1 MISGYD
7 KVVYQFVK
15 TCKGGGVF
23 LHSYG
28 SFMLNMVHNE
38 LLKAVRIA
46 IGDIGFFFSQL
57 HNYCTSIPT
66 KPLFKLR
73 IIKLV
78 TNNKRYLFAMTLAM

>member
-15 TCKGGGVF
+15 TCKAEVFF

-28 SFMLNMVHNE
+28 SFMLNMTHNE

-46 IGDIGFFFSQL
+46 IGCIVFFFSLL
-57 HNYCTSIPT
+57 HNYCTSILT
-66 KPLFKLR
+66 KRLF
-73 IIKLV
+73 
-78 TNNKRYLFAMTLAM
+78 